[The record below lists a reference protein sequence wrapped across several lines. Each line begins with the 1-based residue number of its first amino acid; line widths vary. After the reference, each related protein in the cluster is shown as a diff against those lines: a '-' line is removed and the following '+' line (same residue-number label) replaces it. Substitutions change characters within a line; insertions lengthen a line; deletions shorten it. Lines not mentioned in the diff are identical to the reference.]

1 MITNVIYN
9 HINKQGENE
18 MTFTDG
24 TATKR
29 IELIENGI
37 DFTKDFYN
45 VGTLEYDED
54 NDVYKVDSV
63 EDCIAQA
70 EDYLNHDGDYRE
82 YENYGHAELYVNSLF
97 VAEEVEAPA
106 YITFTCTDGE
116 EVTIDVD
123 DIETLIVNVEP
134 SSDACG
140 IRLKDETLYYP
151 DMSYDEVKEM
161 IEEARA

>member
-1 MITNVIYN
+1 
-9 HINKQGENE
+9 
-18 MTFTDG
+18 MTFADG

-70 EDYLNHDGDYRE
+70 KDYLNHDGDYRE
-82 YENYGHAELYVNSLF
+82 NENYGHAELYVNSLF

-106 YITFTCTDGE
+106 YITFPCTDGE

-123 DIETLIVNVEP
+123 DIEIIYVNG
-134 SSDACG
+134 G
-140 IRLKDETLYYP
+140 IELKDGTLYYP
-151 DMSYDEVKEM
+151 DMSYSEVKEM